1 MGWKYKSAMYV
12 EVTTALEPAAVGK
25 KVKKLWHTNLILG
38 WMYND

>member
-25 KVKKLWHTNLILG
+25 KGEEALTHKLDTR
-38 WMYND
+38 MDV